1 MGQACFENKQ
11 ECWEEVTLKSRFK
24 LWLTRIS
31 TRILYEECATGFP
44 PFNHTEIYA
53 VSNCGCVAVHCILR
67 CHIWLCMQTMIA
79 FVLMRHL

>member
-31 TRILYEECATGFP
+31 TLILYEDVQLGLLLSVTLKYTLCPT
-44 PFNHTEIYA
+44 
-53 VSNCGCVAVHCILR
+53 VAV
-67 CHIWLCMQTMIA
+67 WSFTVLCGATYG
-79 FVLMRHL
+79 FVRRP